1 MLPGSFRA
9 VVGAP
14 QRLDMLLFMAG
25 SEVLSVPHGVAAV
38 SEPLLEAI
46 QRWDMLLGSF
56 RAVVEVPTEVGH
68 VARQLLNCCLGR
80 TQVGH
85 VARQLPSQC
94 RRACLSML
102 AMLGRG
108 RQGTHGG
115 QKHAGAGRGSWGR
128 QELLLWSVI
137 SLRER

>member
-85 VARQLPSQC
+85 VSAASEPLP
-94 RRACLSML
+94 ACLL
-102 AMLGRG
+102 AHACNAWQGQAGHAWRAEARRG
-108 RQGTHGG
+108 RQGQVG
-115 QKHAGAGRGSWGR
+115 QAGIIIM
-128 QELLLWSVI
+128 VCH
-137 SLRER
+137 